1 VLEEISASKWLF
13 IEDLAN
19 YLAILIQFIDLIQ
32 GDQDFILT
40 VMPLAKKILRK
51 IIFYIKIH
59 DVRDSF

>member
-1 VLEEISASKWLF
+1 MLEEISASKWLF